1 MSKDLFAAIEQ
12 IEKTKGIPRET
23 LQEAIEAAL
32 LSAYR
37 KSFKSS
43 HKGVSVILDPQD
55 GSIKVFA
62 RKTIVDKLKDST
74 TEILQEEAKRLGID
88 AQVGE
93 VVEIEVTPQDFGRIA
108 AQTAKQVI
116 VQRIREAER
125 DLVYAE
131 FVEKAGEIITGII
144 SKKEGSN
151 IIVDLGKTE
160 GLLPFS
166 EQVSTENYRP
176 GGRMKLYVIEVKKTS
191 KGSRIVLSRTHP
203 GLVRRLFE
211 LEVPEVHDGLVDIK
225 AIAREPGVRSK
236 VVVESRSEKIDPVG
250 SCIGNRGSRVK
261 NITDE
266 LRGEKI
272 DIIRWSND
280 HRVLIAEAL
289 SPARVVKVELDE
301 KSGTARVFVPED
313 QLSLAIGKDG
323 QNARLA
329 ARVTNWRIDI
339 KGEKDSG
346 QEDSH

>member
-1 MSKDLFAAIEQ
+1 MSKELFAAIEQ
-12 IEKTKGIPRET
+12 IEKTKGIPREM

-43 HKGVSVILDPQD
+43 HKGVSVVLDPQD

-62 RKTIVDKLKDST
+62 RKTVVDKLKDAA
-74 TEILQEEAKRLGID
+74 TEILEKDAKRLGID
-88 AQVGE
+88 AKVGD

-116 VQRIREAER
+116 MQRIKEAER

-131 FVEKAGEIITGII
+131 FIEREGEIITGII
-144 SKKEGSN
+144 SKREGNN
-151 IIVDLGKTE
+151 IIVDLGRAE
-160 GLLPFS
+160 GLLPS
-166 EQVSTENYRP
+166 NEQISNENYRP
-176 GGRMKLYVIEVKKTS
+176 GGRMKFYIVEVKKTS

-211 LEVPEVHDGLVDIK
+211 LEIPEVHDGLVDIR

-250 SCIGNRGSRVK
+250 SCIGNRGTRVK

-272 DIIRWSND
+272 DIIRWSSD
-280 HRVLIAEAL
+280 TRVLIAEAL
-289 SPARVVKVELDE
+289 SPAHVAKVELDE
-301 KSGTARVFVPED
+301 ATNTARVFVPQD

-329 ARVTNWRIDI
+329 ARVTGWRIDI
-339 KGEKDSG
+339 KGEKDG
-346 QEDSH
+346 E